1 MAGWLE
7 LGSSCCCVDV
17 IVVGKKKE
25 KRRKTK
31 EGGGHVLDN
40 LVIGEDPVCW
50 WR

>member
-25 KRRKTK
+25 KRKTK
-31 EGGGHVLDN
+31 GGGGHVLDN
-40 LVIGEDPVCW
+40 LVIGEDPGCW

>member
-40 LVIGEDPVCW
+40 LVIGEDPGCW